1 MLSARAIAVGIATA
15 LIAAKNARQIVA
27 SFMLCTGRATVDK
40 AKHCAKS
47 PGPDIMS
54 LMNTIT
60 DQVYKAHRV
69 LGLVPYASISDL
81 ESAYRRLAR
90 KTHPDIGGSVVKFR
104 AVRDAYE
111 YLTRLDTRTLYEL
124 ELRSEVALNRQLT
137 STHLVPRVPSTEPGV
152 RRFLRQRR
160 WWLLALSVFCWLVVP
175 HVYLLTG
182 WYRYP
187 VPELCNFLQPGE
199 WVFFLG
205 WLVLKK

>member
-1 MLSARAIAVGIATA
+1 
-15 LIAAKNARQIVA
+15 
-27 SFMLCTGRATVDK
+27 MLCTECALVDT
-40 AKHCAKS
+40 AMHCAKL
-47 PGPDIMS
+47 PGLDIMS
-54 LMNTIT
+54 LMSTFT

-90 KTHPDIGGSVVKFR
+90 KTHPDIGGSAAKFR

-111 YLTRLDTRTLYEL
+111 YLTRLDTRSLYEL
-124 ELRSEVALNRQLT
+124 ELRSGVVPNQHLT
-137 STHLVPRVPSTEPGV
+137 SAHLVPREQSTGPGV
-152 RRFLRQRR
+152 RKFLRRRR
-160 WWLLALSVFCWLVVP
+160 WWLLALSIFCWLVVP